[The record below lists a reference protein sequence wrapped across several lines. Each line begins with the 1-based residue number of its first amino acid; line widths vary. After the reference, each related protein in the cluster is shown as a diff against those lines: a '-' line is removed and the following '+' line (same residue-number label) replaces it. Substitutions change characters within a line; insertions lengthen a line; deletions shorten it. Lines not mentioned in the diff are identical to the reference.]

1 MMNYGCEGLNVVISG
16 GTSGIGLAA
25 AEKFL
30 RDGANVYLLGRSV
43 LRGAMAVQKLLAIT
57 ERSAFYI
64 PCNVASVEDC
74 RKALQS
80 IGGNIHILV
89 NAAGVYMEQR
99 LENVTEEAI
108 ANIFDTNVK
117 GTMFLTQAALP
128 FMYGGGSIINIASDA
143 GISGNY
149 GCPAYCASS
158 GYYTL
163 NNTLSR
169 SEPSN

>member
-89 NAAGVYMEQR
+89 NAAGVYVEQR
-99 LENVTEEAI
+99 LENATEEEKETF
-108 ANIFDTNVK
+108 NELLKSRHNVSWDWENK
-117 GTMFLTQAALP
+117 KL
-128 FMYGGGSIINIASDA
+128 ININN
-143 GISGNY
+143 INKRTRFMPCFLLLFNKNY
-149 GCPAYCASS
+149 
-158 GYYTL
+158 L
-163 NNTLSR
+163 KWQKLK
-169 SEPSN
+169 

>member
-80 IGGNIHILV
+80 QL
-89 NAAGVYMEQR
+89 
-99 LENVTEEAI
+99 
-108 ANIFDTNVK
+108 
-117 GTMFLTQAALP
+117 
-128 FMYGGGSIINIASDA
+128 
-143 GISGNY
+143 
-149 GCPAYCASS
+149 
-158 GYYTL
+158 
-163 NNTLSR
+163 R
-169 SEPSN
+169 SWEPSRDKARRSFRRGS